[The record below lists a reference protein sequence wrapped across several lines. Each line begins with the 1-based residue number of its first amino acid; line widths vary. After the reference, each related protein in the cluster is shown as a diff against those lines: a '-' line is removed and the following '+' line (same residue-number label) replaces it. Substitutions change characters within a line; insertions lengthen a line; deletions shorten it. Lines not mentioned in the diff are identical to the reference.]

1 MNADILL
8 ESVADVLEKTAAY
21 YESIEAEKIAKVQ
34 VQQRDETKKLVEKV
48 SEVIGEPLDEKTAE
62 KLAALTPEVRDLL
75 LKMAGHSD
83 NVDSL
88 GGPEKQ
94 VKVAGADA
102 LPTEDLR
109 FINWLNS

>member
-1 MNADILL
+1 MSADILL

-21 YESIEAEKIAKVQ
+21 YESLESEKLAKVQ
-34 VQQRDETKKLVEKV
+34 SQHKEATQKLVDKV
-48 SEVIGEPLDEKTAE
+48 SEVIGEPLDKTTAE